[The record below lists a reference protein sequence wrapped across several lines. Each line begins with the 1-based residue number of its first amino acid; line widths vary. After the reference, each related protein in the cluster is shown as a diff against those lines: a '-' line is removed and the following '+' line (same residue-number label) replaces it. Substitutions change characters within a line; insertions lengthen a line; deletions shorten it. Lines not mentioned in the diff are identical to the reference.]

1 MDPENVRRK
10 YARLMTETMDF
21 QSMEEIV
28 YSSLLE
34 EYRKLTPTQM
44 KDMIIQF
51 NGEDWYRMNFSE
63 ISKES

>member
-10 YARLMTETMDF
+10 YAKFMTETMDF
-21 QSMEEIV
+21 ESMEEIV

-51 NGEDWYRMNFSE
+51 HGEDWYHMNFSE